1 MSATSE
7 APSFDIAVII
17 GRWQLP
23 HLGHKTLLDKALAT
37 GKKVVVVL
45 GSAYRSRNVSNPFS
59 WEERAAMLQSM
70 LTDEDRD
77 RVVFLPVRDYFD
89 DERWVQAVQ
98 AGVEALSN
106 GSRSIALVG
115 FKKDQ
120 SSYYL
125 DCFPQWR
132 GVRVTR
138 EHELDATGLR
148 NVFFGAQDAIAR
160 LTVLAPYVPRSV
172 LAYLQAWSQLP
183 AYSERAREH
192 AAVQEYRKRWTAP
205 AYLTADALVRYTC
218 DGKRYLLLV
227 RRGPKAIGAGQWAVP
242 GGFVDNGEPGYT
254 AAVRELA
261 EETGFRPLA
270 SSLRAGLRDTHTFE
284 HPGRSPRGRLVSFA
298 YFFDMGG
305 ERLPEIRGADDVD
318 EARWIEE
325 SELPAYESLLFE
337 DHAAILDRFVGLF
350 PAL

>member
-1 MSATSE
+1 MSQTSE
-7 APSFDIAVII
+7 IRPFDVAVII

-37 GKKVVVVL
+37 GRKVVVVI
-45 GSAYRSRNVSNPFS
+45 GSSYRARNASNPFT
-59 WEERAAMLQSM
+59 WEERKAMLGAMVSEAD
-70 LTDEDRD
+70 LG
-77 RVVFLPVRDYFD
+77 RVQFVPVRDYFN
-89 DERWVQAVQ
+89 DERWVQAVR
-98 AGVEALSN
+98 AGVEALAE

-115 FKKDQ
+115 FKKDH

-125 DCFPQWR
+125 DNFPQWR
-132 GVRVTR
+132 GVNVIR

-148 NVFFGAQDAIAR
+148 NVFFGATDAKAR
-160 LTVLAPYVPRSV
+160 MEVLQPYVPSGV
-172 LAYLQAWSQLP
+172 LAYLQAWAQLP
-183 AYSERAREH
+183 VYAERAREH
-192 AAVQEYRKRWTAP
+192 VAVQEYRKRWTAP

-218 DGKRYLLLV
+218 EGKRYLLLV

-242 GGFVDNGEPGYT
+242 GGFVNDGEPGYT

-261 EETGFRPLA
+261 EETSFRPLA
-270 SSLRAGLRDTHTFE
+270 SSLRAGLRDQHTFE

-305 ERLPEIRGADDVD
+305 ERLPEVRGADDVD
-318 EARWIEE
+318 EARWVEE
-325 SELPAYESLLFE
+325 SELPAYESQLFE

-350 PAL
+350 PKL